1 VKLVIINNGTLSVDE
16 VIACSLLKF
25 YYNVDEIIRTE
36 DKNVISDIINKDK
49 CLILDVN
56 GEFYNFNLNYN
67 EDCIVKI
74 SSIYSLTGL
83 IWNSYGRLII
93 TKIIPKIK
101 ERRFGI
107 IYRSFYYNVVELLDD
122 SKNVNFNMMV
132 RNLTDSK
139 DDELLLKANK
149 FFMNG
154 DLVNVVDTCKVII
167 ENFVKNKY
175 NLLKVA

>member
-1 VKLVIINNGTLSVDE
+1 
-16 VIACSLLKF
+16 
-25 YYNVDEIIRTE
+25 
-36 DKNVISDIINKDK
+36 
-49 CLILDVN
+49 
-56 GEFYNFNLNYN
+56 
-67 EDCIVKI
+67 
-74 SSIYSLTGL
+74 
-83 IWNSYGRLII
+83 
-93 TKIIPKIK
+93 
-101 ERRFGI
+101 
-107 IYRSFYYNVVELLDD
+107 
-122 SKNVNFNMMV
+122 MMV